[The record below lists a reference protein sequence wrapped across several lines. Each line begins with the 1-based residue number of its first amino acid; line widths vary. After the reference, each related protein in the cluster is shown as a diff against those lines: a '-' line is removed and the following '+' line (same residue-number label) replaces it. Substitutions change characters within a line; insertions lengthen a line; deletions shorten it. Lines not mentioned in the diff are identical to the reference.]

1 MCFYLALRQYFMVT
15 DKALLWRQGEVGRL
29 RSEHET
35 FATRS
40 ELGEQESRTR
50 ETLSMTE
57 SQIVEVEQRVSIL
70 EQDGGTRVGGLS
82 GTVCATLTL

>member
-40 ELGEQESRTR
+40 ELGEQESHTR

-82 GTVCATLTL
+82 GTV

>member
-1 MCFYLALRQYFMVT
+1 MCSYLTLRQYFTVT

-40 ELGEQESRTR
+40 ELGDQENRTR

-57 SQIVEVEQRVSIL
+57 NQIAEVEQRVSNL
-70 EQDGGTRVGGLS
+70 EQDSGSRVGGLS
-82 GTVCATLTL
+82 GTV